1 MMTLGDC
8 IRSATPFQMG
18 MLFESMQILVTYIK
32 YQLLV
37 NGTFDGYEVLCGNEK
52 FEMPSSK
59 DLTPQMLFKIPEDMN
74 IAEQVFWASGL
85 SGFHSFVE
93 WWMAQPEPNNGYRDD
108 DGIAWFDSY
117 AVIEMWNTYLTIEA
131 SKEKEG

>member
-1 MMTLGDC
+1 MTRTIGDC

-18 MLFESMQILVTYIK
+18 MLFESMQILVTFIK
-32 YQLLV
+32 YQLLASDTLV
-37 NGTFDGYEVLCGNEK
+37 GYEVLRGKEK

-74 IAEQVFWASGL
+74 IAEQIFWASGL
-85 SGFHSFVE
+85 SNFHLFVE
-93 WWMAQPEPNNGYRDD
+93 WWMNQPAPNDGYRDD

-117 AVIEMWNTYLTIEA
+117 AVLEMWNTYILD
-131 SKEKEG
+131 KE